1 MLFRSDT
8 AATEDKPSDLF
19 PADVTASVAIRADSL
34 IFNNFRAAGFSSRL
48 IYKPYVITFGEA
60 KAEGLDGSLTG
71 EFMLS
76 KQKDGGYITRTN
88 LNVRGID
95 INKAFTAFNNF
106 GQDFIVNDNLRGRLT
121 GNLALLAPLDGNY
134 KVLRKAM
141 VAEAHL
147 LINEGRLVNFAPAES
162 LSSYLDLDELK
173 DISFSKLENDLYINN
188 GTVSIPKMLINSSAV
203 NLDRKSVV

>member
-1 MLFRSDT
+1 MADRKLILTNVNGSLTVKNDLIADSLSLNYRDQRFTLNAVLKNFVPWVSGRPEILDISGNLHTDRLVTSMFIAEKRDT

-76 KQKDGGYITRTN
+76 EQKDGGYITRTN

-95 INKAFTAFNNF
+95 INKAFTAFN
-106 GQDFIVNDNLRGRLT
+106 
-121 GNLALLAPLDGNY
+121 
-134 KVLRKAM
+134 VL
-141 VAEAHL
+141 
-147 LINEGRLVNFAPAES
+147 S
-162 LSSYLDLDELK
+162 
-173 DISFSKLENDLYINN
+173 
-188 GTVSIPKMLINSSAV
+188 
-203 NLDRKSVV
+203 